1 MDFFSINELQ
11 KAMEEDSDPSSH
23 PISFEVKTAADIRR
37 IFDPISYSKGA
48 SIIRMTQGFLGDD
61 AFWGALKKY
70 LEKFQYSNA
79 VHDDLWNVMTEFGH
93 KYQTLPDDLTVETI
107 MDSWTL
113 NAGYPI
119 LYVQLNGTS
128 LNITQQHYQLPIVNA
143 SDTQTWHIPITYV
156 VNSNNTM
163 ETNIVHSWL
172 PNSTEIILPNA
183 VQPDQWFYFNSQRTG
198 YYRVNYDYASWLTL
212 IKYYEHL
219 PNTTIAQLVDDSL
232 NLARAEVITYDI
244 PLTFLLHLQN
254 TPKDSSMLPWTAAVS
269 GIEYLTNMLNRE
281 PAYEQ
286 FRVSKIHI
294 GRKIFNYLER
304 CRQ

>member
-11 KAMEEDSDPSSH
+11 KAMEEDSDSSSH

-48 SIIRMTQGFLGDD
+48 SIIRMVQSFLGEE

-70 LEKFQYSNA
+70 LETFQYSNA

-93 KYQTLPDDLTVETI
+93 EYNTLPKNLTVKTI

-119 LYVQLNGTS
+119 LTVQLDGTS
-128 LNITQQHYQLPIVNA
+128 LKLTQQHYALPIVNK
-143 SDTQTWHIPITYV
+143 SDTQTWHIPSTYV
-156 VNSNNTM
+156 VQSDTTQ
-163 ETNIVHSWL
+163 TNIVHTWL
-172 PNSTEIILPNA
+172 PNSSEIVLPNA
-183 VQPDQWFYFNSQRTG
+183 VQPKQWFYFNLERAG
-198 YYRVNYDYASWLTL
+198 YYRVNYDYKSWLSL
-212 IKYYEHL
+212 IRNYDYL
-219 PNTTIAQLVDDSL
+219 PNTTVAQLADDAL

-244 PLTFLLHLQN
+244 PLTFIMKLRGG
-254 TPKDSSMLPWTAAVS
+254 DILPWSAAIS

-286 FRVSKIHI
+286 FRVSHLHTKNIHA
-294 GRKIFNYLER
+294 
-304 CRQ
+304 